1 MLSQEVQERLA
12 ERLVERIEEGNS
24 YILKKIGGTI
34 KTIGTLNPTQAYQ
47 IGQIL
52 KYGGSYEDIA
62 RQIAKAS
69 GKNVQEIY
77 KMFEEIAKTNKQFA
91 KQFYDYRGIDF
102 IPYNKDIAL
111 RRQVLGIASATA
123 NTYMNISRTTGI
135 GLMFENL
142 NGQMQFRPLQQSYY
156 DIIDRAII
164 TISQGKDTYY
174 NEMRRIMK
182 QIGHNGVLLYDSGRT
197 RRLDSAIRMNLLD
210 GIRELS
216 NETSRIFGATYGADG
231 IEISVHENPAPDHA
245 DIQGRQFSFSEY
257 EKLENGQIARD
268 YVGNRYDGSEKR
280 RISELNCYHNEMQ
293 IVLGVSKPQYT
304 DEQLREIQRRNE
316 EGFEFEGKHYTMYEG
331 TQLQR
336 KLELEIRKNKDTQIL
351 SREAGDIE
359 LAKESQAKINDLTS
373 KYNKLCIAS
382 NLKPKKARMSI
393 SGYRRISV

>member
-24 YILKKIGGTI
+24 YILKKIGSTI

-111 RRQVLGIASATA
+111 RRQVLSIASVTA

-142 NGQMQFRPLQQSYY
+142 NGQMEFRPLQQSYY

-164 TISQGKDTYY
+164 TISQGKDTYD

-336 KLELEIRKNKDTQIL
+336 RIELEIRKNKDTQIL

-382 NLKPKKARMSI
+382 NLKPKKARMSV